1 MMQGED
7 VVISAAVIRWNFP
20 PPWTLASK
28 VRELMLGIYEELL
41 DPNEIQCVAMAA
53 YELLEN
59 LLKYAGE
66 GASVFDV
73 EISNRAGGGH
83 VRIRT
88 TNIATSDR
96 IDAVQRLVERIR
108 GAADPISIYD
118 ELILAGAGP
127 ESSGLGLARIRAEG
141 EMEVGC
147 VANGVQVTVMAE
159 RRVKIRT
166 VA

>member
-7 VVISAAVIRWNFP
+7 VVISAAMIRWNFP

-28 VRELMLGIYEELL
+28 VRELMLGIYDELL

-73 EISNRAGGGH
+73 EICNRAGGGH

-88 TNIATSDR
+88 SNTATSDR
-96 IDAVQRLVERIR
+96 VGSVERLVKRIR
-108 GAADPISIYD
+108 EAADPVSIYD

-141 EMEVGC
+141 EMDVAC
-147 VANGVQVTVMAE
+147 IANGTQVTVVAE